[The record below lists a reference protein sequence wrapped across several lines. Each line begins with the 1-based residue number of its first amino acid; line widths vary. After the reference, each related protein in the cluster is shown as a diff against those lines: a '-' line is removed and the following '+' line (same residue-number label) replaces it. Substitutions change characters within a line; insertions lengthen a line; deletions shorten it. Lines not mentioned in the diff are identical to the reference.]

1 MKYYILI
8 IRYTDFELD
17 YEYEYNIGIFD
28 DESLAMAHGEK
39 LQEGKFK
46 YNFTFSY
53 WTNGFFLNTVN
64 VF

>member
-28 DESLAMAHGEK
+28 DESLALLHGQK
-39 LQEGKFK
+39 LSENKFAGN
-46 YNFTFSY
+46 YTFDY
-53 WTNGFFLNTVN
+53 WINGFVLNTVN